1 MKCIIC
7 ETDIILQSSDE
18 EPRRISNEPVCEE
31 CYFRS
36 LGEAI
41 EKHPIG
47 IRFYKPEPQTKPYPH
62 CKDGCKFIIAGECK
76 YREMHVPTIA
86 VDFDKVLFTHESWQG
101 HYHYGE
107 PLPGAKEALIELQR
121 MGFKIMIWTTRDQ
134 TDIITAACL
143 RYDIPFDFINTN
155 PNQPPEIN
163 PSKPVADY
171 YIDDRAVHFR
181 SWDQALSEIKSRE
194 VHDQYY
200 PIKKE
205 SE

>member
-1 MKCIIC
+1 MNEQRC
-7 ETDIILQSSDE
+7 ENGCGYYD
-18 EPRRISNEPVCEE
+18 
-31 CYFRS
+31 F
-36 LGEAI
+36 
-41 EKHPIG
+41 
-47 IRFYKPEPQTKPYPH
+47 IRFNDPFDAQIGACKRTGEKKALETKVFEKVKEEGCQYYFTLPYPH
-62 CKDGCKFIIAGECK
+62 CKYECKFIKESKCN

-107 PLPGAKEALIELQR
+107 PLPGAKEALTELQN

-134 TDIITAACL
+134 ADIIAEAC
-143 RYDIPFDFINTN
+143 RKYDIPFDFINNN

-171 YIDDRAVHFR
+171 YIDDRAVYFR

-200 PIKKE
+200 PTGRDKK
-205 SE
+205 